1 MLPLNPSTHSVR
13 QALTRFVDIYV
24 LPNYISM
31 LADML
36 GVSKAEVA
44 ESRDQTC
51 TERTAHFGLG
61 KYLRVVLFPVICLL
75 LSSFSVAWGNT
86 QKISGYFLGD
96 YYYVPRSHHGELEER
111 NGFQYRRVYFT
122 YDKGLS
128 SEFSTRF
135 RLEMNGK
142 SFPTARQATSKL
154 EPFLKH
160 GYLKWEPSGWRT
172 NIYFGLSGTPTW
184 RNVEKV
190 WGYRSVAKTVLDL
203 QKMGSSA
210 DFGVALQG
218 DIDAS
223 NLISYHLMIA
233 NGTGTRAEIDKNKK
247 ISFSLAAKPITG
259 VTLEGYIDRENAAD
273 LGKWHTLQGFL
284 GYQQERFRF
293 GIQLANQTRQQAD
306 VDTLNIL
313 ASSVFGA
320 VQLLEKKVW
329 AFARFDRLFDPNPN
343 AETIPYIPFDNTAR
357 SNMILVGL
365 DWAPTEA
372 VHIIPNLIFVFYDKP
387 DNIDKPDETIMP
399 RLTVFFTF

>member
-1 MLPLNPSTHSVR
+1 MLTLNPSTHPVR
-13 QALTRFVDIYV
+13 QTLTRFVDIYV
-24 LPNYISM
+24 LSNHVIM

-44 ESRDQTC
+44 EFRDQTY
-51 TERTAHFGLG
+51 TARAAHFGVR
-61 KYLRVVLFPVICLL
+61 KYFQVVSLSIIGLS
-75 LSSFSVAWGNT
+75 LSSFSVAWGNAE
-86 QKISGYFLGD
+86 KISGYFFGD
-96 YYYVPRSHHGELEER
+96 YYYLPKSHHDRLEER

-122 YDKGLS
+122 YEKDLS
-128 SEFSTRF
+128 AEFSMRF

-142 SFPTARQATSKL
+142 SFPTARQTRLKL

-160 GYLKWEPSGWRT
+160 GYLKWKPSGWRT

-190 WGYRSVAKTVLDL
+190 WGYRSVTKTVLDL
-203 QKMGSSA
+203 HKMGSST

-223 NLISYHLMIA
+223 NQISYHLMIT
-233 NGTGTRAEIDKNKK
+233 NGPGTRAEIDKNKK
-247 ISFSLAAKPITG
+247 ISFSLAAKPVAG
-259 VTLEGYIDRENAAD
+259 VTLEGYVDLENAAD
-273 LGKWHTLQGFL
+273 LGKWYTLQGFL

-306 VDTLNIL
+306 MDALNIL

-329 AFARFDRLFDPNPN
+329 AFARFDRLFNPNPD
-343 AETIPYIPFDNTAR
+343 AKTIPYIPFDNTAR
-357 SNMILVGL
+357 SNMIFVGL
-365 DWAPTEA
+365 DWVPTEA
-372 VHIIPNLIFVFYDKP
+372 VHIMPNLIFVFYDKP